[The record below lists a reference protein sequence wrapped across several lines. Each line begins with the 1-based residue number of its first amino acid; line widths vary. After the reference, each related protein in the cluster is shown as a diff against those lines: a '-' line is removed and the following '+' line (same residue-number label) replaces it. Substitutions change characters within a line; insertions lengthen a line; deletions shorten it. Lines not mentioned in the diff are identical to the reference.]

1 MSNPNRPAGKSAE
14 ANSGQTQFLNVVT
27 RDEATARFREHL
39 RLAPLGKEV
48 VPIADALR
56 RVLADDVLAEV
67 DVPGFDR
74 SNVDGFAVQA
84 RDTFGAMEETPRSV
98 RTNAEVLA
106 PGIVPGIDVV
116 EGFATPI
123 ATGGMLPRGA
133 DAVLMVE
140 HSELVETESGQRMQ
154 IGRPLTSG
162 ENVSYAGT
170 DIARGETVLRAGQ
183 QLTSREIGVLAA
195 LGIAAISVYRRPRV
209 AIFSTGNEIV
219 APGNPLRSG
228 AVYDSN
234 AAIIGAAV
242 EELGGTPVHLGVIPD
257 DEEALARALAQGLQS
272 DMVVFS
278 GGTSKGAGDLSYRAV
293 HGLRNPGV
301 VAHGVALKP
310 GKPICLAVTG
320 GKPVV
325 VLPGFPTSA
334 IFTFHEFVA
343 PVLRAYAGL
352 PAERRQTVAATLPM
366 RVNSERGRTEYLLV
380 GLVQGQHGLA
390 AYPMGKGSGSVTT
403 FSGADGFITIDQH
416 TEILDSG
423 SAVSVQLLGQGLE
436 PADLVIIGSHCV
448 GIDLLIGKLMRE
460 GIRVK
465 SLYVGSMGGL
475 AAAKREECDI
485 AGVHLMDPAT
495 GDYNRPLLTPT
506 LSLVP
511 GYGRMQGIVYRR
523 NDARFEGKSLDE
535 VVARVQQDADC
546 VMVNRNAGSGT
557 RVLID
562 KLLGELRPAGHGT
575 QTKSHNA
582 VAVAVAQGRAD
593 WGVAIDTVA
602 ARYGL
607 GFIPLQEEQYDFIV
621 PTARL
626 ERPAVRAFRALLDD
640 SQVRAELA
648 ALGFRL

>member
-1 MSNPNRPAGKSAE
+1 
-14 ANSGQTQFLNVVT
+14 
-27 RDEATARFREHL
+27 
-39 RLAPLGKEV
+39 
-48 VPIADALR
+48 
-56 RVLADDVLAEV
+56 
-67 DVPGFDR
+67 
-74 SNVDGFAVQA
+74 
-84 RDTFGAMEETPRSV
+84 
-98 RTNAEVLA
+98 
-106 PGIVPGIDVV
+106 
-116 EGFATPI
+116 
-123 ATGGMLPRGA
+123 MLPRGA

-140 HSELVETESGQRMQ
+140 HSELVESDSGQRVQ
-154 IGRPLTSG
+154 IGRPLTAG

-195 LGIAAISVYRRPRV
+195 LGLHESV
-209 AIFSTGNEIV
+209 S
-219 APGNPLRSG
+219 
-228 AVYDSN
+228 
-234 AAIIGAAV
+234 
-242 EELGGTPVHLGVIPD
+242 
-257 DEEALARALAQGLQS
+257 
-272 DMVVFS
+272 S
-278 GGTSKGAGDLSYRAV
+278 GGRAWPSSPPATRSSRPATRCVPAPSTTPMPRSSARRSRNWAECPCIWASLPTTKQRWRARSRRDCSRTWSCSREARPKGAGDLSYRAV

-310 GKPICLAVTG
+310 GKPICLAVTE

-436 PADLVIIGSHCV
+436 PADLVVIGSHCV
-448 GIDLLIGKLMRE
+448 GIDLLIGKLMRS
-460 GIRVK
+460 GFRVK

-495 GDYNRPLLTPT
+495 GEYNRPLLTAT

-511 GYGRMQGIVYRR
+511 GYGRMQGIVHRR
-523 NDARFEGKSLDE
+523 DDARFEGKPLDE
-535 VVARVQQDADC
+535 VVTRVQQDADC

-562 KLLGELRPAGHGT
+562 KLLGERRPPGHGT

-582 VAVAVAQGRAD
+582 VAVSVAQGRAD

-621 PTARL
+621 PTSRL

-640 SQVRAELA
+640 TQVRAELA
-648 ALGFRL
+648 ALGFRLAREERPGK